1 MSVMIV
7 VSVSSTDKSQQEQ
20 VTARTSHSKNKSQQE
35 QVTARTSH
43 ANIVEFTLLFL
54 NSCFTFPDVRGRVWH
69 VPAFDPSCAVCFDWS
84 CFE

>member
-1 MSVMIV
+1 MMSCKSDPRKFMSVMFV
-7 VSVSSTDKSQQEQ
+7 VSVSSTD
-20 VTARTSHSKNKSQQE
+20 KSQQE

>member
-1 MSVMIV
+1 MMSCKSDPRKFMSVMIV
-7 VSVSSTDKSQQEQ
+7 VSVSSTD
-20 VTARTSHSKNKSQQE
+20 KSQQE